1 MNGSRPRSLPTLP
14 ESERYLAIGA
24 TAMLIPVIVAGNF
37 LVIIA
42 YKINRRLRTRTN
54 TFLISLA
61 VSDVVVGAVGLPMWV
76 FCMVEY
82 TECLASPNY
91 SMIFKFLDR
100 FGAFASIFHLT
111 AISIERYIAVCKPY
125 MFSRLHERYFFA
137 ASAFAW
143 VLAMFLAS
151 LSWLGRPHIT
161 SYNMVVFITGFALP
175 AIIVISMY
183 VGIFRSAKAMLDR
196 TPTLNLNSKAN
207 HIREDQKVA
216 VTVAMIS
223 GLFIVAWL
231 PFFSLSIIVSYCG
244 MACLPKDIL
253 TILRMTTAVKWLH
266 YSNSGV
272 NPIIYAF
279 RDREWKKS
287 FKKIL
292 RIKDSI
298 HRSKNHESEMTISTY

>member
-1 MNGSRPRSLPTLP
+1 MPTLP
-14 ESERYLAIGA
+14 DSERYVAIFA
-24 TAMLIPVIVAGNF
+24 TAILIPVIVGGNF
-37 LVIIA
+37 LVMIA

-54 TFLISLA
+54 TFLVSLA
-61 VSDVVVGAVGLPMWV
+61 VSDFIVGAVGLPMWV

-82 TECLASPNY
+82 TECSVSPKYN
-91 SMIFKFLDR
+91 MIFKFLDR

-111 AISIERYIAVCKPY
+111 AISVERYIAVCKPY
-125 MFSRLHERYFFA
+125 LFNRLHERYFFG

-143 VLAMFLAS
+143 VLAMILAS
-151 LSWLGRPHIT
+151 LSWVDKSR
-161 SYNMVVFITGFALP
+161 SYTISYSMAVFITGFALP

-183 VGIFRSAKAMLDR
+183 VGIFRSAKAMFDR
-196 TPTLNLNSKAN
+196 TPTFNAGAKAN
-207 HIREDQKVA
+207 HLREDQKVA

-231 PFFSLSIIVSYCG
+231 PFFGLSIVISYCG
-244 MACLPKDIL
+244 LACLPKDMEN
-253 TILRMTTAVKWLH
+253 ILRLTTAVKWLQ

-279 RDREWKKS
+279 RDREWKKA

-292 RIKDSI
+292 KIKEFSSSMNDPST
-298 HRSKNHESEMTISTY
+298 MTLTIQ